1 MRGMSKADVAV
12 AAIKEFLDQIE
23 KLDRPNLYNRVYPI
37 PDNID
42 SLRVA
47 EEPEQTPKRRKKA

>member
-1 MRGMSKADVAV
+1 MSKADVAV

>member
-1 MRGMSKADVAV
+1 MSKADVAV

-23 KLDRPNLYNRVYPI
+23 RLDRPNLYNRVYPI
-37 PDNID
+37 PDTIE

-47 EEPEQTPKRRKKA
+47 EEPKQTTKRRRKTG